1 AKLFND
7 PNSGYDVLV
16 ASDAI
21 GMGLNLNIRRIIFEA
36 VEKYDGS
43 NVRALSLTQLKQIA
57 GRAGRFGT
65 DYAVGQATTLVQN
78 DIPPLKR
85 ALAAPMI
92 EIQRAAI
99 QPTAEMLEQ
108 FSHQMPGAP
117 FSHVL
122 KTFERMS
129 RNSDLFFSGLF
140 RNMISTAE
148 ILDKVKL
155 TIRER
160 IPFIS
165 APIQARDPIV
175 VEASLKMAQA

>member
-1 AKLFND
+1 
-7 PNSGYDVLV
+7 
-16 ASDAI
+16 
-21 GMGLNLNIRRIIFEA
+21 MCHHRNIRRIIFEA

-78 DIPPLKR
+78 DIPALKR

-122 KTFERMS
+122 KTFEMMS
-129 RNSDLFFSGLF
+129 RNSDLFFPGLF
-140 RNMISTAE
+140 RNMIVSLSTIHAC
-148 ILDKVKL
+148 LL
-155 TIRER
+155 Y
-160 IPFIS
+160 
-165 APIQARDPIV
+165 RDCGGT
-175 VEASLKMAQA
+175 